1 MLLASYCDS
10 VVQSFEAMQNNVMGI
25 VGWMMICR
33 WNSLVRFYRFDG
45 KIIAMVDV
53 FPPLSI

>member
-25 VGWMMICR
+25 VGGDDDLPVEFFSEI
-33 WNSLVRFYRFDG
+33 LQV
-45 KIIAMVDV
+45 
-53 FPPLSI
+53 